1 MSNKEY
7 DGVNCKVMEWKEYD
21 GVNCKVMEWRND
33 LGKLHREGG
42 PAHIKKYNDGV
53 IYESF
58 FYHDDFHRKDGPART
73 WINVNNP
80 SYYKDEYWYC
90 GMYLSEGKEG
100 FWNLWNN
107 LNEEERENPN
117 ILKLLIRYA

>member
-1 MSNKEY
+1 MSYKEY
-7 DGVNCKVMEWKEYD
+7 DSVNCKII
-21 GVNCKVMEWRND
+21 EWRDD
-33 LGKLHREGG
+33 LGMLHRIGG

-58 FYHDDFHRKDGPART
+58 FHHDDFHREDGPARIWT
-73 WINVNNP
+73 NLNDP
-80 SYYKDEYWYC
+80 SYYKDEYWC
-90 GMYLSEGKEG
+90 RGMYLSEGKEG